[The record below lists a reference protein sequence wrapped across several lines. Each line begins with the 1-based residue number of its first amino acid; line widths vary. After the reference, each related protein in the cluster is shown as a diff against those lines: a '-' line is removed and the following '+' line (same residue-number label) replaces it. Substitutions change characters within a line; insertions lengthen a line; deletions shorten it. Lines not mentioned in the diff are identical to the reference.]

1 MKKDL
6 IRLLIKECCKGKH
19 CSECGF
25 LHSSFKCYLTDI
37 INILEKN
44 EKENENNERK

>member
-6 IRLLIKECCKGKH
+6 ISLLIKDCCKGRR
-19 CSECGF
+19 CDECPF
-25 LHSSFKCYLTDI
+25 LNSQFKCYLTDI

-44 EKENENNERK
+44 EKENENSEK